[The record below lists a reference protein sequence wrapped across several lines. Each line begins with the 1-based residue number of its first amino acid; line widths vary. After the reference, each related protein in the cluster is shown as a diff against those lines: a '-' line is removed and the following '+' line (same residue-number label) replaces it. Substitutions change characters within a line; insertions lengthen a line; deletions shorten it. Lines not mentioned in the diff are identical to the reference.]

1 MQPMPMPDKQDD
13 GAAPI
18 AMPPQATGRRLVR
31 FAPDVPSDDAARM
44 LSEVT
49 ERPVA
54 TASSAGSL
62 SAAIRVSS
70 ASDSVMLL
78 ERSHIAAI
86 GGGYDTAA
94 RLADRMS
101 LRDGVIDSRPEFW
114 LFALGGPPWPDTAA
128 STWGLAATGAIG
140 SSRTGSGVRIAVLDT
155 GIDLGHPDFVGRKIV
170 TQSFVPGETVDDV
183 QGHGTHC
190 AGTAAGR
197 GGGTGNVPRY
207 GVAPDAALFIAKV
220 LNNKG
225 AGREQDIL
233 AGIEWAL
240 DRQCTVISMSLGRA
254 TAPDEPFDPWYEDLA
269 KDALAEGSLIVA
281 AAGNDSDRRYGYVAP
296 VGSPANAPSIMAVA
310 AIGSDGG
317 IASFSSGGVGTGAID
332 IAAPGVGVYSSVPR
346 PQLYRRLQGTS
357 MACPHVAGIA
367 ALWAQTNPALR
378 GRALWDA
385 VVKAAVPVGGLP
397 ARDVGSGLAK
407 AP

>member
-1 MQPMPMPDKQDD
+1 MPNVQDD

-31 FAPDVPSDDAARM
+31 FAPDVPPEDAARM
-44 LSEVT
+44 LGEVT

-62 SAAIRVSS
+62 SAAISVSA
-70 ASDSVMLL
+70 ASDGVMLL

-86 GGGYDTAA
+86 GGGYDKAA

-101 LRDGVIDSRPEFW
+101 LLDGVIDSRPEFW

-128 STWGLAATGAIG
+128 STWGLAATGANA
-140 SSRTGSGVRIAVLDT
+140 SRQTGVGIRIAVLDT
-155 GIDLGHPDFVGRKIV
+155 GIDLGHPDFVRRRV
-170 TQSFVPGETVDDV
+170 VAQSFVPGETADDV

-190 AGTAAGR
+190 AGTATGR

-207 GVAPDAALFIAKV
+207 GVAPDADLFVGKV
-220 LNNKG
+220 LNNRG

-240 DRQCTVISMSLGRA
+240 DQQCAVISMSLGRA

-269 KDALAEGSLIVA
+269 SIALAEGSLIVA
-281 AAGNDSDRRYGYVAP
+281 ASGNESDRRYGFVAP

-317 IASFSSGGVGTGAID
+317 IASFSCGGVGTGAID
-332 IAAPGVGVYSSVPR
+332 IAAPGVSVFSSVPR
-346 PQLYRRLQGTS
+346 PQMYRRLQGTS
-357 MACPHVAGIA
+357 MACPHVAGLA
-367 ALWAQTNPALR
+367 ALWAQTDPALR

-385 VVKAAVPVGGLP
+385 LLKAAVPVGGIP